1 MTDNDIREAILLF
14 EYSATARGGRGP
26 VGMWPAKV
34 VARLWRLYKTREVGF
49 VVLKKK
55 TQRGG
60 WEEGRDG
67 FDLQINPSYVN
78 RLPKRNRL
86 AAVSLTLVHE
96 AVHAEFP
103 HGDEQGL
110 YSELAARKL
119 AIRYYRELSGPGVIN
134 EEADFPGSKSPND
147 RRVYLPPGTFLEY
160 RKMSDALTKEQ
171 LVDYVLRIDTYRGEG
186 YDFNAQWVK
195 ANIRNWGGLRN
206 RWPETR
212 RHFVSAILRHRD
224 VYYIPEL
231 LEILESIDSATEWT
245 TLLTPT
251 RLRIIQTY
259 LDGAVGD
266 SRLSPRIVAL
276 ERKWKV
282 SLTEQPGRL

>member
-1 MTDNDIREAILLF
+1 M
-14 EYSATARGGRGP
+14 P
-26 VGMWPAKV
+26 
-34 VARLWRLYKTREVGF
+34 
-49 VVLKKK
+49 
-55 TQRGG
+55 
-60 WEEGRDG
+60 
-67 FDLQINPSYVN
+67 
-78 RLPKRNRL
+78 
-86 AAVSLTLVHE
+86 
-96 AVHAEFP
+96 
-103 HGDEQGL
+103 
-110 YSELAARKL
+110 
-119 AIRYYRELSGPGVIN
+119 
-134 EEADFPGSKSPND
+134 
-147 RRVYLPPGTFLEY
+147 
-160 RKMSDALTKEQ
+160 
-171 LVDYVLRIDTYRGEG
+171 
-186 YDFNAQWVK
+186 
-195 ANIRNWGGLRN
+195 

-224 VYYIPEL
+224 VYHIPEL